1 MVKKEIKKKTE
12 ASKPKTK
19 KKVKSKEAVVE
30 RVAVEG
36 TKRGN
41 VNYPVLSFILF
52 LAALFI
58 WFIVG
63 KLFMEMAVDENLC
76 QIRQKVVV
84 KPVGEVVAVIGD
96 EDIYMSEIKDYA
108 KTIPQL
114 SELPFEVVYPR
125 LLETVVNTRILKRA
139 AEQTGIA
146 ALPEVQQAIVLATDQ
161 IIAQAYLDKRLSEM
175 VTDERLKQRYQAEV
189 KSFKPV
195 KEIRAKHI
203 LLKTE
208 QEAKDVI
215 IQLKAGASF
224 EMLAAKYSQDKSAP
238 DGDLGYFTEDMMI
251 PEFGRAVFDLK
262 KEQLSEP
269 IKTPFGWHVVIVQ
282 DIRQSSPP
290 SFEDIKNELKQ
301 LVMEDDVQKLIGD
314 EKKRMNVRI
323 RKPKI

>member
-1 MVKKEIKKKTE
+1 MVKKEINKKT
-12 ASKPKTK
+12 ALK
-19 KKVKSKEAVVE
+19 KSMTERPVKSKPSVVKKSSAE
-30 RVAVEG
+30 EN
-36 TKRGN
+36 TIKN

-58 WFIVG
+58 WFVVG

-76 QIRQKVVV
+76 QIRQKVV
-84 KPVGEVVAVIGD
+84 KKTIGEVVAVIGD
-96 EDIYMSEIKDYA
+96 ENIYMSEIKDYA

-114 SELPFEVVYPR
+114 SELPFEVVYPQ

-139 AEQTGIA
+139 AEQTGVSD
-146 ALPEVQQAIVLATDQ
+146 LPEVQQAILLASDQ
-161 IIAQAYLDKRLSEM
+161 IMAQAYLDKKFSEM
-175 VTDERLKQRYQAEV
+175 MTDERLKQRYQSEV
-189 KSFKPV
+189 KNFRPV

-208 QEAKDVI
+208 QEANDII

-224 EMLAAKYSQDKSAP
+224 EMLAAKYSLDKSAP

-251 PEFGRAVFDLK
+251 PEFGRVVFDLK

-290 SFEDIKNELKQ
+290 SFDDIKNDLKQ
-301 LVMEDDVQKLIGD
+301 LIMEDDIQKIMAD
-314 EKKRMNVRI
+314 EKKRMNVKI
-323 RKPKI
+323 RKAKI